1 MRYGLLLGSAMMV
14 DGFIERYQAL
24 PGMAGAKCIA
34 TGGSAQLVTAHCR
47 HTIRQDPD
55 LTLKGLRYLYESSCA
70 RNQ

>member
-1 MRYGLLLGSAMMV
+1 
-14 DGFIERYQAL
+14 
-24 PGMAGAKCIA
+24 MAGAKCIA